1 MKNLVYIAF
10 TAALICGFASCKNNK
25 SEVKD
30 DATDSTVVATGT
42 VSDSTVY
49 GKIVDGG
56 QSVFLLQTDAGDT
69 LEYVLENELGEPV
82 EVEGGY
88 NVGDRLAVISYKM
101 NGENIVRKAINL
113 LSLQGHWTSL
123 DKNFTIEEGGVV
135 HSSVEAEKNPWTS
148 WKIINGKLMLNRQE
162 FDVVTLGADS
172 LALEDS
178 TGIYVFKRQK

>member
-1 MKNLVYIAF
+1 MKNLVYIAC
-10 TAALICGFASCKNNK
+10 TVALICGFVSCKDNKTKNN
-25 SEVKD
+25 D
-30 DATDSTVVATGT
+30 NATDSTIINKATA
-42 VSDSTVY
+42 VDSTVY
-49 GKIVDGG
+49 GKVVDGG

-69 LEYVLENELGEPV
+69 VEYVLENELGEPIN
-82 EVEGGY
+82 VEGGY
-88 NVGDRLAVISYKM
+88 NVGDRLAVISYKL

-148 WKIINGKLMLNRQE
+148 WKIINGKVMLNRQE

-178 TGIYVFKRQK
+178 TGIYVYKRQK